1 MTQLPHL
8 FSPITIRN
16 CEIQNRILVSGH
28 MTSFTTDGL
37 PNDRYVRYHEA
48 RAKGGVGLIVM
59 EASMVSPE
67 VQVGPAII
75 QGWRDETIPWYKKIS
90 DAVHQHGTKI
100 FCQAWH
106 NGNQSQSFY
115 SWKNTKG
122 VSGIPSAALGEVP
135 EVLDEDGIK
144 EVIRKYVDFSLR
156 LKEGG
161 FDGVELHFGHGYL
174 PQQFLSPY
182 SNIRTDKYG
191 GSLENRMRFG
201 LELMEAVRN
210 AVGDDFVV
218 GIRSSGDEMTPG
230 GYTLDDMM
238 EIAPIWEENGYI
250 DYINVTVG
258 TYVSAGA
265 GLPPMGFPPRPF
277 VYLAAELRQ
286 VVDLPVF
293 AAIRI
298 IDPEMAED
306 IIKNHEA
313 DMVVMTR
320 ATICDPDMP
329 NKAREGRFDDI
340 RRCIDCNEGCWD
352 QTIHHQPIT
361 CLQNPE
367 TGREGIFKIHP
378 ANSPKKVMVIGGGCA
393 GMKAA
398 AVAKERGHHVS
409 LYEKTDELGGA
420 VLIHS
425 KAPSREEM
433 SQVVRFLNHELDR
446 LKVDVHMNTEV
457 DAGLVEQE
465 NPDVVILAT
474 GAKTISDYGPGQVGP
489 FFSLNIEDG
498 AHVVTAEDVLD
509 KKVETGDRVII
520 GDFQQYIKGIITA
533 DVLADQGKQVTLIMP
548 TGTLFNRAPYLVEGI
563 NFLFHMQILTMKNV
577 AFIPGM
583 MVKGAKPG
591 KVVLRQLLTEQ
602 DQEVD
607 ADTLVTSFWRKA
619 DTRLY
624 DELKGKSYQVHKIG
638 DCLSPHRLISA
649 IYQAYKVGMEI

>member
-1 MTQLPHL
+1 MTHLPNL

-16 CEIQNRILVSGH
+16 CEIRNRILVSGH

-37 PNDRYVRYHEA
+37 PNDRYVKYHEA

-59 EASMVSPE
+59 EAAMVSPE
-67 VQVGPAII
+67 VQVEPAIL
-75 QGWRDETIPWYKKIS
+75 QGWRDDIVPWLTKIS
-90 DAVHQHGTKI
+90 DTVHEHGAKI

-115 SWKNTKG
+115 SWRNTRG

-135 EVLDEDGIK
+135 EVLDEEGIRD
-144 EVIRKYVDFSLR
+144 IIQKYVAFSQR
-156 LKEGG
+156 LKAGG

-201 LELMEAVRN
+201 LELMEAVRT

-218 GIRSSGDEMTPG
+218 GIRTSGDEMTPG
-230 GYTLDDMM
+230 GYTLDDMK

-250 DYINVTVG
+250 DYLNVTVG
-258 TYVSAGA
+258 TYVSAGVS
-265 GLPPMGFPPRPF
+265 LPPMGFPPRPF

-298 IDPEMAED
+298 IDPELADE

-320 ATICDPDMP
+320 ATICDSQMP

-340 RRCIDCNEGCWD
+340 RRCIDCNEGCWER
-352 QTIHHQPIT
+352 TLAHRPIT
-361 CLQNPE
+361 CVQNPE
-367 TGREGIFKIHP
+367 SGREAEFTLQP
-378 ANSPKKVMVIGGGCA
+378 VDVPKKIMVIGGGCA

-398 AVAKERGHHVS
+398 AAAKERGHQVD
-409 LYEKTDELGGA
+409 LYEKTDQLGGA
-420 VLIHS
+420 VLIHA
-425 KAPSREEM
+425 KAPTREEM
-433 SQVVRFLNHELDR
+433 SQVVRYLNHELDR
-446 LKVDVHMNTEV
+446 LKVNVHMNTLV
-457 DAGLVEQE
+457 DAALVEQE
-465 NPDVVILAT
+465 KPDAVIVAT
-474 GAKTISDYGPGQVGP
+474 GASTITDYGPEQVGP
-489 FFSLNIEDG
+489 FFAVAVEDG
-498 AHVVTAEDVLD
+498 AHVVTAEDVLER
-509 KKVETGDRVII
+509 KVETGDRVVI
-520 GDFQQYIKGIITA
+520 GDFQQYIKGIIAA
-533 DVLADQGKQVTLIMP
+533 DVLADQGKQVTLVMP
-548 TGTLFNRAPYLVEGI
+548 TGTLFNRAPYLVEGA
-563 NFLFHMQILTMKNV
+563 NFLFHMQILTMKQVNFV
-577 AFIPGM
+577 PGM

-602 DQEVD
+602 DVEVD
-607 ADTLVTSFWRKA
+607 ADTLVTAYWRKA
-619 DTRLY
+619 DTALY
-624 DELKGKSYQVHKIG
+624 DRLKDRVPEIYKIG

-649 IYQAYKVGMEI
+649 IYQGYKTGMEL